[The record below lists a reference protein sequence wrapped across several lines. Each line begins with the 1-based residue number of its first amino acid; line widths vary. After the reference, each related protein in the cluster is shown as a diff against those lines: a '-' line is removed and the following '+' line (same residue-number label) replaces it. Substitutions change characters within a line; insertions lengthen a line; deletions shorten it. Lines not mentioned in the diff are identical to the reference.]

1 MKMKL
6 INTNNVLKTTLSRL
20 VNEYENISFAVAWAS
35 AGTKIF
41 NEVIRKRKNI
51 HKSVIGTHFYQT
63 HPDVLDAFVDD
74 QKIHFMLQP
83 NGVFHP
89 KIYLFW
95 NENEWE
101 ALKWEALIGS
111 ADLTVGALTNN
122 SEVMVL
128 ISGTDA
134 DSSMKENVL
143 TLIEDYWN
151 KSRMVRDDDARAYRA
166 FWERNQSSLRR
177 LSGKYGKLE
186 ISKSPI
192 ESNVMTMTW
201 KEFICEV
208 SLHEPEYGERCELL
222 ELVHKNFK
230 DTPLFGDMEIGV
242 RRTIAGLPNKYNN
255 NWSWF
260 GKMQRA
266 HIFKIAIDDN
276 NPNISSALDNIPISG
291 PVTKG
296 QYNAYLEEF
305 SNATRFINGVA
316 TASRLLAMK
325 RPDYF
330 VCLDSKNKEGLC
342 ESFGIAQGINYNS
355 YWEEIIE
362 RIMDSV
368 WWNEPRPNNGED
380 WNVWD
385 GRAAMLDAI
394 FYERD

>member
-192 ESNVMTMTW
+192 ESNIMTMTW
-201 KEFICEV
+201 EEFIGEV
-208 SLHEPEYGERCELL
+208 SPHEPEYGERCELL
-222 ELVHKNFK
+222 KLVHENFK
-230 DTPLFGDMEIGV
+230 DTPLFRNMEIGV
-242 RRTIAGLPNKYNN
+242 RKTIAGLPNKYND
-255 NWSWF
+255 NWDWF
-260 GKMQRA
+260 GNMQGSGKFHKA
-266 HIFKIAIDDN
+266 INENNIHI
-276 NPNISSALDNIPISG
+276 SYALDKIPISG
-291 PVTKG
+291 PVTRE

-305 SNATRFINGVA
+305 RNAVNFRKGVA

-330 VCLDSKNKEGLC
+330 VCLDSKNERELC
-342 ESFGIAQGINYNS
+342 ESFGIMQEIDYES

-362 RIMDSV
+362 RVMDSV